1 MSLAMPEAQ
10 KRLRHCEAISS
21 LVEQPSSISD
31 TNPST
36 DCNKETALLHSI
48 LEHSLEMSGQPVHS
62 TGRGGAG
69 NIGPD
74 VHVYTDGGVVREGI
88 QGESVDGDFST
99 GRGGAGNIGVSP
111 RLDPQSSEGRRSA
124 DFVPEINQ
132 RNAQD
137 EFHTGRG
144 GAGNVYKEKYG
155 GHSSSPDRRGFGD
168 KVKAALHLDG
178 KKENHASSPPIQ
190 DTTTH
195 SMRPADTH

>member
-1 MSLAMPEAQ
+1 MSAQ
-10 KRLRHCEAISS
+10 PI
-21 LVEQPSSISD
+21 
-31 TNPST
+31 
-36 DCNKETALLHSI
+36 
-48 LEHSLEMSGQPVHS
+48 HS

-74 VHVYTDGGVVREGI
+74 VNIYTDGGVVREGI
-88 QGESVDGDFST
+88 QGESVDGEFST

-111 RLDPQSSEGRRSA
+111 RLDPQANEGRRSV

-144 GAGNVYKEKYG
+144 GAGNVYKEKHG
-155 GHSSSPDRRGFGD
+155 GHSSSPERKGLGE

-178 KKENHASSPPIQ
+178 KKEKHEPSPLAQ
-190 DTTTH
+190 NT
-195 SMRPADTH
+195 ANN